1 MKVGEGRKGG
11 SLSVELP
18 CGEGEKEIGEEEGES
33 GEGEKEI
40 GEEEGESGEAA
51 AVCRRHIS
59 EGR

>member
-18 CGEGEKEIGEEEGES
+18 CGEGEKD
-33 GEGEKEI
+33 I

-51 AVCRRHIS
+51 AVCRRHIR